1 MRIDT
6 ELRGESEDMDKEQL
20 IQEIKTAFKDVTLE
34 DGIGINEADSIE
46 MGERDSV
53 INTARNQD
61 RSWWKEW
68 TDIEDKYISS
78 YSSVMDFMDS
88 KGIKWVLPAYMTY
101 IIKHYKEGSFSIDST
116 IYVLEEGAMGS
127 DQLDLYTPE
136 QKEVIAKFL
145 QFMLTVGEEWL
156 DVASAQAALDKIWKQ
171 HL

>member
-1 MRIDT
+1 
-6 ELRGESEDMDKEQL
+6 MDKEQL
-20 IQEIKTAFKDVTLE
+20 IQEIEVAFKDVTLQ

-46 MGERDSV
+46 LGERDAT
-53 INTARNQD
+53 INKGRNQD
-61 RSWWKEW
+61 RSWWTEW

-88 KGIKWVLPAYMTY
+88 QGIKWVLPAYMTY
-101 IIKHYKEGSFSIDST
+101 IINHYKEGSFSIDST
-116 IYVLEEGAMGS
+116 IYVLEEGAVGS

-136 QKEVIAKFL
+136 QKKVIAEFL
-145 QFMLTVGEEWL
+145 QFMVTVGEEWL

>member
-1 MRIDT
+1 MH
-6 ELRGESEDMDKEQL
+6 KEQL
-20 IQEIKTAFKDVTLE
+20 IEEIETAFKDVTLE

-61 RSWWKEW
+61 RSWWKDW
-68 TDIEDKYISS
+68 TDIEDKYLSS

-116 IYVLEEGAMGS
+116 IYVLEEGAVGS
-127 DQLDLYTPE
+127 DNLDLYTVE
-136 QKEVIAKFL
+136 QKKVIGNFL
-145 QFMLTVGEEWL
+145 QFMVSVGEEWV
-156 DVASAQAALDKIWKQ
+156 DVASAQVALDKIWKKY
-171 HL
+171 L

>member
-1 MRIDT
+1 MHN
-6 ELRGESEDMDKEQL
+6 EQL

-61 RSWWKEW
+61 RSWWNAW

-78 YSSVMDFMDS
+78 YSSVMDFMDAQ
-88 KGIKWVLPAYMTY
+88 GIKWVLPAYMIY

-116 IYVLEEGAMGS
+116 IYVLEEGALGS
-127 DQLDLYTPE
+127 DQLDIYTVE
-136 QKEVIAKFL
+136 QKKVIAKFL
-145 QFMLTVGEEWL
+145 EFMITVGEEWV
-156 DVASAQAALDKIWKQ
+156 DEASAQVGLDKIWKKY
-171 HL
+171 L